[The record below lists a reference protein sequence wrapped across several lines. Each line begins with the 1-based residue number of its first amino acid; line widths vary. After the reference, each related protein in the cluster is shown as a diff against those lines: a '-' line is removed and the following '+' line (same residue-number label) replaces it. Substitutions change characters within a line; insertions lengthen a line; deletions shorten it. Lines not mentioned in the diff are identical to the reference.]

1 VQRQERVG
9 NKRRCA
15 PTVQLKS
22 EEIPP
27 CFIRIDKD
35 GKWYHR
41 GAEMIHRPFIRL
53 FYQNL
58 KRDEEGR
65 YIIEWNGER
74 CYLEVEDTPFVVRT
88 ISQEQDAAGDRRF
101 MLTLTDDSDE
111 PLAPETLFVGKEN
124 VLYCLVRGGEFR
136 ARFSRPAYYELA
148 RHIVEK
154 DNGYALALNGKL
166 YGIRMA

>member
-1 VQRQERVG
+1 M
-9 NKRRCA
+9 
-15 PTVQLKS
+15 QLKD

-35 GKWYHR
+35 GRWYHHD
-41 GAEMIHRPFIRL
+41 AEMIHRPFIRL

-58 KRDEEGR
+58 RRDEEGR

-74 CYLEVEDTPFVVRT
+74 CFLEVEDTPFVVRT
-88 ISQEQDAAGDRRF
+88 IYHERDAAGHGRF
-101 MLTLTDDSDE
+101 MLALTDDSFE

-124 VLYCLVRGGEFR
+124 VLYCLIRGGEFR

-148 RHIVEK
+148 RHIVEN
-154 DNGYALALNGKL
+154 DHGYALALNGKL

>member
-1 VQRQERVG
+1 MSFKG
-9 NKRRCA
+9 
-15 PTVQLKS
+15 

-35 GKWYHR
+35 GRWYHH
-41 GAEMIHRPFIRL
+41 GVEMIHRPFIRL

-58 KRDEEGR
+58 TRDEEGR
-65 YIIEWNGER
+65 YIIEWMGER

-88 ISQEQDAAGDRRF
+88 ISHRKEAAGEERF
-101 MLTLTDDSDE
+101 MLALTDDSE
-111 PLAPETLFVGKEN
+111 EALAPDTLFVGREN
-124 VLYCLVRGGEFR
+124 VLYCRVRRGSFR

-154 DNGYALALNGKL
+154 DGGYGLVLNGTL
-166 YGIRMA
+166 HGIRMAHDPGGNPI